1 MNKIYDTA
9 IVGGGIAAYTA
20 ALTAKNLLLD
30 YLWLGESG
38 FGEKLRLAEKITNFP
53 TQSGN
58 GACFAQSLQA
68 QMEKEGL
75 ILTERRVDGVYQ
87 TDGYYTLTAGSDQFL
102 ARTVILAT
110 GVESKGKIAGE
121 REFLGRGVSYCA
133 VCDGALYRGKK
144 IAAILAS
151 EKFEEEAEYLAQ
163 FAEKVYCVCLYPS
176 PRLHGEKFEL
186 LEGFPVAVEGDMR
199 VRRLAFQEKSVE
211 VDGVFFLKNSA
222 PPEALVYGI
231 KTDGAHVVTDK
242 SGKTNLAGVFAAG
255 DVTGRPYQY
264 VKAAG
269 EGCVAAHAVR
279 EYLRERSKNS

>member
-30 YLWLGESG
+30 YVWLGERG

-53 TQSGN
+53 TQSEN
-58 GACFAQSLQA
+58 GAAFAASLAA
-68 QMEKEGL
+68 QMQKEGL
-75 ILTERRVDGVYQ
+75 VLTERRVDGVYQ
-87 TDGYYTLTAGSDQFL
+87 TDGYYTLTAGNEQFF
-102 ARTVILAT
+102 AQTVIVAT

-144 IAAILAS
+144 IAAILAN
-151 EKFEEEAEYLAQ
+151 EKFEEEAKYLAQ
-163 FAEKVYCVCLYPS
+163 FAEKVYCVYLYPA
-176 PRLHGEKFEL
+176 PRLHGGKFEIL
-186 LEGFPVAVEGDMR
+186 SGFPVAVEGDMR
-199 VRRLAFQEKSVE
+199 VRRLVFQDKTVE

-231 KTDGAHVVTDK
+231 QTDGGHVVTDK
-242 SGKTNLAGVFAAG
+242 STKTNLSGVFAAG

-269 EGCVAAHAVR
+269 EGCVAAHAAR
-279 EYLRERSKNS
+279 EYLRGRAKIS